1 MELIAPNW
9 LIFLGLFAPL
19 TAVVG
24 IEWLDKLYQYTD
36 SPAADEQIK
45 RTQFDEKKTK
55 EKRKKDVKNDV
66 ENDVENGVNED
77 KKLCP
82 IFGTLKVV

>member
-9 LIFLGLFAPL
+9 PFFLALFSPL

>member
-9 LIFLGLFAPL
+9 LIFLGLFSPL

-36 SPAADEQIK
+36 SPAADGRIK
-45 RTQFDEKKTK
+45 RGHNHVQVDERKTK
-55 EKRKKDVKNDV
+55 ERRKNDVEKDVEKDV
-66 ENDVENGVNED
+66 ENDVD
-77 KKLCP
+77 
-82 IFGTLKVV
+82 